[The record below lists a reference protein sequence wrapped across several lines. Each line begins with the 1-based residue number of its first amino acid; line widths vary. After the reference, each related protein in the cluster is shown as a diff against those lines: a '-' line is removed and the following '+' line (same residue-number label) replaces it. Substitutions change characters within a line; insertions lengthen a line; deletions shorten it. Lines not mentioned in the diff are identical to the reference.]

1 MELEELKKL
10 YNTSMDFR
18 LYVDAWMKKAGVS
31 LQEVFYLKTVQEYA
45 AFVKERESN
54 A

>member
-1 MELEELKKL
+1 MEHEELKKL

-18 LYVDAWMKKAGVS
+18 LYVDAWMKKAGID
-31 LQEVFYLKTVQEYA
+31 LQEVFYLKIVQEYA
-45 AFVKERESN
+45 ALVKERESD

>member
-1 MELEELKKL
+1 MELKELKKL

-31 LQEVFYLKTVQEYA
+31 LQEAFYLKIVQEYA
-45 AFVKERESN
+45 ALVKKRESD

>member
-10 YNTSMDFR
+10 YETSMDFM
-18 LYVDAWMKKAGVS
+18 LYVNSWMKKTGMEAE
-31 LQEVFYLKTVQEYA
+31 EVFQLATVQEYA
-45 AFVKERESN
+45 AYVKERESD